1 MLAAHYDTKDIPD
14 FVGAND
20 GAGGTAAMLEI
31 ARVLQKTKRPK
42 NAPPIRFVAFDGEE
56 ATDDADFY
64 GTGLRGS
71 KPYAAKHAKKIREL
85 VLLDFVAD
93 KDLAIPR
100 EQSSDQEMWADLR
113 AAAEPSARAR
123 LPRARAGRGAG
134 RPHAVR
140 ASAAAVDRPDR
151 LRLPLLA
158 RGLRRPH
165 RRVQGVLGQER

>member
-31 ARVLQKTKRPK
+31 ARVLAKTKRSK

-56 ATDDADFY
+56 ATDDSDFY

-71 KPYAAKHAKKIREL
+71 KPYAAKHAKQIREL
-85 VLLDFVAD
+85 VLLDFIAD

-100 EQSSDQEMWADLR
+100 EASSDQEMWADLR
-113 AAAEPSARAR
+113 ERRRTRSA
-123 LPRARAGRGAG
+123 
-134 RPHAVR
+134 
-140 ASAAAVDRPDR
+140 
-151 LRLPLLA
+151 
-158 RGLRRPH
+158 
-165 RRVQGVLGQER
+165 